1 VDIDK
6 LSAGDKVIGISAVV
20 LLLFSFFPW
29 YGKGSYSRNG
39 WHYPL
44 WGLIPIL
51 LVVGIVVCMGL
62 QRFTDVKL
70 PDLPLSW
77 EQVYAFAAGI
87 AGVLIL
93 LKIIIGD
100 KYSVGVTILGQRIG
114 GSVTLDRKFGIYLAF
129 LAAIGLVVG
138 GIINMSEAPASGDAD
153 SPPPPPPPPV
163 PPAPPFV

>member
-1 VDIDK
+1 MDLNK
-6 LSAGDKVIGISAVV
+6 LSTGDKVIGISAVV

-51 LVVGIVVCMGL
+51 LVIGIVVCMGL

-77 EQVYAFAAGI
+77 EQIYAFAGGI

-93 LKIIIGD
+93 LKISLGD
-100 KYSVGVTILGQRIG
+100 KYSAGATVLGQHFG
-114 GSVTLDRKFGIYLAF
+114 VSVTLDRQFGIFIAF
-129 LAAIGLVVG
+129 LAAVGMVVG
-138 GIINMSEAPASGDAD
+138 GYLNMKEAPATGGDEAA
-153 SPPPPPPPPV
+153 PPPPAPQT
-163 PPAPPFV
+163 PPAV